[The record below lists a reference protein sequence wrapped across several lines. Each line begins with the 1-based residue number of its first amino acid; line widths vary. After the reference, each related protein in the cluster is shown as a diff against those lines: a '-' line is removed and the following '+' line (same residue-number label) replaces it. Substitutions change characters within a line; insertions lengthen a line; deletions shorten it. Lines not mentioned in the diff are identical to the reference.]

1 MSAPIGRTRLL
12 QALIDRCQAAPWI
25 LAAWEGGSAAF
36 GREDAISD
44 IDLVLVAEAERV
56 EDAFTLVENTL
67 GELSPISD
75 RCRLPEP
82 TWHGHSQAFYR
93 LRDASP
99 DHFIDLVVSR
109 PDAKDLFLQPERHGN
124 ARMAFDRIGIVDPA
138 PLDRNTIDQENR
150 GRVESIRVR
159 HRLMGVLPDK
169 ELRRGKPVD
178 ALAFYQSVTLR
189 HLVELLRIR
198 HDPFRA
204 TFGLRY
210 LDHDLPADVRRR
222 LEPLFSSGTRSNWG
236 RNCGRR
242 KRGSWNCSEAEDSR
256 VSTRRLAER
265 FSVVHRSVPHRDCGA
280 T

>member
-1 MSAPIGRTRLL
+1 MSAPIGRNRLL
-12 QALIDRCQAAPWI
+12 EQLVERCQATPWI
-25 LAAWEGGSAAF
+25 LAAWEGGSSAF

-44 IDLVLVAEAERV
+44 IDLVLVAEEAKV
-56 EDAFTLVENTL
+56 ENAFRLVEKTL
-67 GELSPISD
+67 GELSPISE

-99 DHFIDLVVSR
+99 DHFIDLVVAR

-124 ARMAFDRIGIVDPA
+124 ARMFFDRIGIVDPA
-138 PLDRNTIDQENR
+138 PLDRNTIDEENR

-210 LDHDLPADVRRR
+210 LDHDLPADVRAR
-222 LEPLFSSGTRSNWG
+222 LEPLLFVGDEVELGAKLRQA
-236 RNCGRR
+236 
-242 KRGSWNCSEAEDSR
+242 EAWILE
-256 VSTRRLAER
+256 LL
-265 FSVVHRSVPHRDCGA
+265 G
-280 T
+280 